1 MPSATP
7 MPLITLRRLSIAL
20 PVVFVFHVLEEA
32 PGFVSWFNSLVTPN
46 ISQRQ
51 FLSVNAAAFAITLLV
66 ALVVVT
72 SRHPASGILGVAWVG
87 FLMLANGLFHIVG
100 TVVHGRYCPGAVTGA
115 LLYLPVSALFIGA
128 VIRERGVPALAVAA
142 VALLG
147 GVPMYIHGYLIVF
160 RGSRLF

>member
-1 MPSATP
+1 MPPAPPT
-7 MPLITLRRLSIAL
+7 PLITLRRLSIAL
-20 PVVFVFHVLEEA
+20 PVVFAFHVFEEA
-32 PGFVSWFNSLVTPN
+32 PGFVPWFNSLVTPH
-46 ISQRQ
+46 ISQRL

-66 ALVVVT
+66 ALIVLA
-72 SRHPASGILGVAWVG
+72 SPHPASGVLGVAWVG

-100 TVVHGRYCPGAVTGA
+100 TIVHGRYCPGAVTGA
-115 LLYLPVSALFIGA
+115 LLYLPVSALYIGA
-128 VIRERGVPALAVAA
+128 VIRELGVPTLAVSA